1 MLYPHLFRAKSGIVI
16 PERKKP
22 TKSQD
27 GERSLI
33 VGGVFMTEYRNLK
46 FDVPDLRSLDWIRN
60 GESVGVG
67 MVT

>member
-1 MLYPHLFRAKSGIVI
+1 
-16 PERKKP
+16 
-22 TKSQD
+22 
-27 GERSLI
+27 
-33 VGGVFMTEYRNLK
+33 MTEYRNLK